1 MQNFVAVF
9 VDCKS
14 VFVQEKIAAHLQ
26 HMQPGIAA
34 DERINIIFTAMRERA
49 PILLRINTGSII

>member
-14 VFVQEKIAAHLQ
+14 VFVQEKIAAPLQ
-26 HMQPGIAA
+26 HMQPGIAE
-34 DERINIIFTAMRERA
+34 DERIKIIFTIMRERA
-49 PILLRINTGSII
+49 TILMRINTESII

>member
-14 VFVQEKIAAHLQ
+14 VFVQEKIAAPLQ

-34 DERINIIFTAMRERA
+34 DERIKIIFTIMRERA
-49 PILLRINTGSII
+49 TILMRINTESII